1 MLILLKNPGL
11 SNLRS
16 ETEVVLY
23 VQKQLEQAD
32 EVVVV
37 YEAGPLGYGL
47 YRKLT
52 ALGVKCL
59 VCAADRSQRR
69 APVFALGCLI
79 RR

>member
-1 MLILLKNPGL
+1 VA
-11 SNLRS
+11 NLRS

-52 ALGVKCL
+52 ALAG
-59 VCAADRSQRR
+59 S
-69 APVFALGCLI
+69 
-79 RR
+79 